1 MTTKNGSRV
10 QPSPLPSAGGTKVP
24 VRLFRPTPKPKVE
37 GPRSSTAARL
47 GPQVRALRLAAGV
60 SLAALAGVS
69 GVSRSMLSRIERG
82 VASPSIEAMDRISEA
97 LGVPISRFFVDQP
110 RRADCSFV
118 PAGRGIAVDREG
130 VIKGYHYE
138 LIGHLLSGNLFV
150 EPYIV
155 RLSEEA
161 EEYTTF
167 QHPGTKFLYIL
178 SGRGRYRYANRVME
192 VAPGDSLLFDATA
205 LHGFERIVE
214 TPVSYLTVIFT
225 LRE

>member
-82 VASPSIEAMDRISEA
+82 RKKSWHCSTGSPKRSAFQFRASSSISRGVPTAPSCLQDVASRST
-97 LGVPISRFFVDQP
+97 
-110 RRADCSFV
+110 
-118 PAGRGIAVDREG
+118 
-130 VIKGYHYE
+130 
-138 LIGHLLSGNLFV
+138 
-150 EPYIV
+150 V
-155 RLSEEA
+155 R
-161 EEYTTF
+161 
-167 QHPGTKFLYIL
+167 
-178 SGRGRYRYANRVME
+178 V
-192 VAPGDSLLFDATA
+192 
-205 LHGFERIVE
+205 
-214 TPVSYLTVIFT
+214 
-225 LRE
+225 